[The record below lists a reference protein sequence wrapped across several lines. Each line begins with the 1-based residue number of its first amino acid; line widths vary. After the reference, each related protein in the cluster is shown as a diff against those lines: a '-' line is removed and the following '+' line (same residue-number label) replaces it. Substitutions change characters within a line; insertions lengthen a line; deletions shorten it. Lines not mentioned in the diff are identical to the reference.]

1 MKKTTKKKCFSVNDN
16 IWESFNSFEDSKKK
30 IDISEDEES
39 EDNEICKFCNQS
51 TLINHINEG
60 LSICSNEECGYV
72 NDCIIDS
79 KAEWRYYGVSD
90 SKCSDPTRCGLP
102 TNSLLPESSLG
113 SIVLCNG
120 RSTYEMRKIK
130 KYHTWNAMPYKERS
144 LYGVFDTMNVRAVN
158 NGISACIVEDAKR
171 MYKKLS
177 EHRISRGANRK
188 GLIASCIYIACK
200 LKKVPRSAKEIA
212 DIFKLDI
219 TNTTKGRK
227 KFLEIWNKI
236 NKDKNIQAVPTKSN
250 DFIIRFCSKLNISDL
265 QLKVCQYVSKRADKI
280 GIVSENTPPSIAAGT
295 IFLVS
300 TVLDAGI
307 TKKEISTVCK
317 ISEVTISKCFKK
329 LYKYKKYVLP
339 KQLLVKK

>member
-1 MKKTTKKKCFSVNDN
+1 MNKNAIKLSVNDN
-16 IWESFNSFEDSKKK
+16 IWESFNSFEASKREKN
-30 IDISEDEES
+30 ILEGEIS

-51 TLINHINEG
+51 TLINITSEGISLCTDENCGAIND
-60 LSICSNEECGYV
+60 V
-72 NDCIIDS
+72 IIDS
-79 KAEWRYYGVSD
+79 KAEWRYYGISD

-102 TNSLLPESSLG
+102 TNLLLPESSLG

-120 RSTYEMRKIK
+120 RSSYEMRKIK

-144 LYGVFDTMNVRAVN
+144 LYGVFDTMTIRAVN
-158 NGISACIVEDAKR
+158 NGISACIVEDAKL

-212 DIFKLDI
+212 EIFKLDI

-227 KFLEIWNKI
+227 KFLEIWNNI
-236 NKDKNIQAVPTKSN
+236 NKEKNINAVPTKSN
-250 DFIIRFCSKLNISDL
+250 DFIIRFCSKLHISGTA
-265 QLKVCQYVSKRADKI
+265 LKLCQYVTKKADKF
-280 GIVSENTPPSIAAGT
+280 GIVSENTPPSIAAGS
-295 IFLVS
+295 IYLVS
-300 TVLDAGI
+300 VVLNLEI
-307 TKKEISTVCK
+307 TKKSISQVCK

-329 LYKYKKYVLP
+329 LEKYKQYILP
-339 KQLLVKK
+339 KQLVSQ